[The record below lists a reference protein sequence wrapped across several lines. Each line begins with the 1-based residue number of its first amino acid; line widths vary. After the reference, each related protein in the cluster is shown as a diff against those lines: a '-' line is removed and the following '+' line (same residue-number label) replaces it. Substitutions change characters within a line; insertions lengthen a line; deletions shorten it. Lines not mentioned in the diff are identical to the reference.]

1 MFNNKTI
8 LALGNRR
15 VSFTLKANG
24 LWDVCKYRINSI
36 STQSIKDV
44 DIDTEKVGEIM
55 DGLYQDGYSII
66 A

>member
-24 LWDVCKYRINSI
+24 LWDIRKYRINSI

-44 DIDTEKVGEIM
+44 NVDTEKVGEIM
-55 DGLYQDGYSII
+55 DNLYQDGYSIV